1 MFPGKYQAV
10 HAAALTVVLLALAAS
25 GVQAFIFSDP
35 GSLYTAAIPDSWI
48 YQAYHSTDQLAVFY
62 GEGDWDLLYF
72 EGLGKVADQ
81 SVRELAERSLAL
93 YGEPG
98 GLSGFQLETPLLPVE
113 VGGLQ
118 GLACAYTYQ
127 DERGNLLWEYRI
139 FLLLPDGEGF
149 SIALGSN
156 GPWVKNNPLVLEE
169 VLKKWQWTD

>member
-25 GVQAFIFSDP
+25 GCRRSSSAIRAASTPPPSLTAGFTRPTTAPISLPSFTERGL
-35 GSLYTAAIPDSWI
+35 GSP
-48 YQAYHSTDQLAVFY
+48 
-62 GEGDWDLLYF
+62 LLRRS
-72 EGLGKVADQ
+72 GKVADQ

-156 GPWVKNNPLVLEE
+156 GPWVKNNPPVLEE